1 MTLTFNQDG
10 LIPVVTQDAN
20 TLEVLMLAYM
30 NQEAY
35 DLTVATKQATYYSRS
50 RKAIWRKG
58 ETSGHTQA
66 VVSLSYDCDQDALLL
81 KVIQQGPACHTGH
94 KSCFYQPIIESP
106 KRLSF
111 QGLYD
116 IILDRQRNPK
126 EGSYTQYLFTKGLDK
141 ILKKVAEETG
151 EVIIA
156 SKNNHAE
163 LIYETS
169 DLFYHVFVLLANQG
183 ISLQAI
189 LDELNRRQK

>member
-35 DLTVATKQATYYSRS
+35 DLTITTKQATYYSRS

-58 ETSGHTQA
+58 ETSGHTQE

-81 KVIQQGPACHTGH
+81 KVIQQGPACHTGQI
-94 KSCFYQPIIESP
+94 SCFYQPIIESA
-106 KRLSF
+106 KRLTF

-156 SKNNHAE
+156 SKNNNAE

-183 ISLQAI
+183 IHLQAI
-189 LDELNRRQK
+189 LDELNRRHK